1 MKEKS
6 VWIFMILIFAGIIFG
21 GLLGEIA
28 GEVEFLKWLAY
39 GKDFG
44 ITEPF
49 LLDLSVLKLSFS
61 IMFDLNVASVI
72 GILLAIFI
80 YRKI

>member
-1 MKEKS
+1 MREKS
-6 VWIFMILIFAGIIFG
+6 LWVFLILIFAGIIFG

-28 GEVEFLKWLAY
+28 GEVEFLKWLSY
-39 GKDFG
+39 GKNFG
-44 ITEPF
+44 LTDPF
-49 LLDLSVLKLSFS
+49 VLDLSVLKLSFS

-72 GILLAIFI
+72 GILLAVYI

>member
-1 MKEKS
+1 MREKS
-6 VWIFMILIFAGIIFG
+6 LWVFLILIFAGIIFG

-39 GKDFG
+39 GKNFG
-44 ITEPF
+44 LTDPF
-49 LLDLSVLKLSFS
+49 VLDLSVLKLSFS
-61 IMFDLNVASVI
+61 IMFDLNVASII
-72 GILLAIFI
+72 GILLAVYI